1 MQTELEEITKEYNL
15 ACAKAVRDAIHEL
28 AEKWGQ
34 DAIDDLNERGYY
46 VCVKLYDE
54 SLCIYAHV
62 AKNDYYGPIRHE
74 NDELSADVREAF
86 DKLGFQVVL
95 NAMIHYGM
103 VYTDEPL
110 YWRIY

>member
-15 ACAKAVRDAIHEL
+15 ACAKAVRDTIHEL

-34 DAIDDLNERGYY
+34 DAIDDLNERDYY
-46 VCVKLYDE
+46 VCV
-54 SLCIYAHV
+54 
-62 AKNDYYGPIRHE
+62 
-74 NDELSADVREAF
+74 
-86 DKLGFQVVL
+86 
-95 NAMIHYGM
+95 